1 VFKGARVN
9 NILSDENG
17 KVIWALTDGGL
28 MKVDVTTL
36 SVESIPLTPLKTS
49 EIEVTAGLLKGRTGR
64 FFIGVASGGILVL
77 EKDGSFSRI
86 HQEILEAHINGFCQ
100 TEDGQIWMVT
110 QDQGVYVMDERNLE
124 LNRPKLNSGDEFS
137 TNRFFSILKDSEDNV
152 WIGSENEGLYV
163 VYKNTEKLVHYK
175 NDPSKSHSL
184 INTSVHSIYQDAF
197 GRVWVGSFN
206 QGVSYWDPYGI
217 KFQTH
222 KHRNE
227 PQSLSSNAVSVF
239 EKHPENGKVWI
250 GTDGGGLNV
259 WNKENNTFSSFQK
272 GKTKGF
278 TSNAILSL
286 HRNSRNGLWI
296 GTWGGGLMYKE
307 EENDFFLGYEELG
320 TKLNSNLPET
330 PLHVFQIIPD
340 ENENLWLA
348 TFDRGLCYYDLKTN
362 TITSYTE
369 SGEDKMASELAMCL
383 AITKSKE
390 IWVGTV
396 TGLHKFTPKN
406 DGTYSIKLYSQLQE
420 SGGKLPNNY
429 IQTLY
434 LDKKEQLWIGTA
446 GGLCL
451 YNPASDDFQT
461 FTKKDGLP
469 SNNIF
474 SILEDEKGLLWVSCS
489 RGLFTLN
496 PENNQVN
503 TFGIQDGIQD
513 LSFSK
518 NASIQ
523 LEDGEMLF
531 GGVTGFNTFYPRNI
545 KQNPTAPKLYFTD
558 LKLFNKPV
566 EISSESEILSTP
578 LEYVDELKLNYTQS
592 VFTIEYIGLSLT
604 HSEKNQYAYRL
615 KGLEDE
621 WNFVGNNTSAT
632 YTNLDGGTY
641 TFMLKAAN
649 NDGLWT
655 ESPKELTIVISPPWW
670 KMVWVQVGAILLLIV
685 SSIAFYKMRVERL
698 KRQKARL
705 ENTVKERT
713 QEIKKKNDN
722 LLEVNKA
729 LEASEEE
736 LMQNSEELLIT
747 SENITLAKQEIEEM
761 LQKEQ
766 QNIKKLKLAQS
777 SLIQAEKMS
786 SLGQMVA
793 GVAHEINNPINFI
806 SGGTQGLRVILQDF
820 NEMLSYY
827 QELHTEGNE
836 HLIKEK
842 LVQIAKI
849 QEESDFAETQED
861 ASILLGEIEIGVN
874 RTTEIVKGLK
884 NFSRSGNDKKQL
896 ANIHEGIDSTL
907 LLLRSKFKSRV
918 EIVKKYD
925 ENLPQILCYP
935 NKLNQVF
942 MNLIGNALDAIEGK
956 GKLVITTETQK
967 NKISISISD
976 SGMGIPEEIRSK
988 VFDPFFTTKEV
999 GKGTGLGL
1007 SISYAIIESHDGS
1020 LEVESQLG
1028 EGTTF
1033 IITLPTGN

>member
-36 SVESIPLTPLKTS
+36 SVESIPLILLKPS
-49 EIEVTAGLLKGRTGR
+49 EIEVAAGLFKDRIGRL
-64 FFIGVASGGILVL
+64 FIGVASGGILVL
-77 EKDGSFSRI
+77 EKGGNFSRI
-86 HQEILEAHINGFCQ
+86 HQDKLETHINGFCQ

-110 QDQGVYVMDERNLE
+110 QDQGVFVMDERNLE

-163 VYKNTEKLVHYK
+163 VYKNTGKLVHYK
-175 NDPSKSHSL
+175 SDPSESHSL

-197 GRVWVGSFN
+197 GRVWLGSFN

-217 KFQTH
+217 KFQTQR
-222 KHRNE
+222 HRNE

-239 EKHPENGKVWI
+239 EEHPENGKVWV

-259 WNKENNTFSSFQK
+259 WNKENTTFSSFQK

-286 HRNSRNGLWI
+286 HQNSHKGLWI
-296 GTWGGGLMYKE
+296 GTWGGGLMYKK

-348 TFDRGLCYYDLKTN
+348 TFDRGLCHYDLKTN
-362 TITSYTE
+362 TITSYIE

-383 AITKSKE
+383 AINKSKE

-406 DGTYSIKLYSQLQE
+406 DSTYSIKLYSQLQE
-420 SGGKLPNNY
+420 SDGKLPNNY

-434 LDKKEQLWIGTA
+434 LDSKEQLWIGTA

-489 RGLFTLN
+489 RGLFTFN
-496 PENNQVN
+496 PENSQVN
-503 TFGIQDGIQD
+503 TFDIQDGIQD

-523 LEDGEMLF
+523 LEDGQMLF
-531 GGVTGFNTFYPRNI
+531 GGVAGFNTFYPRNI
-545 KQNPTAPKLYFTD
+545 KQNPTPPNLYFTD

-566 EISSESEILSTP
+566 EISPESEILTTP
-578 LEYVDELKLNYTQS
+578 LEYIDKLKLDYTQS
-592 VFTIEYIGLSLT
+592 VFTIDYVGLSLT
-604 HSEKNQYAYRL
+604 HPEKNQYAYKL
-615 KGLEDE
+615 EGLEDE
-621 WNFVGNNTSAT
+621 WNFVGNKTSAT

-713 QEIKKKNDN
+713 IELIEKQNEVEAQNEELQQQSDVLQERALELREKQNEVEAQNEELHQQSDTLKEQHDALESSFAEVKEKNKQITDSIRYAENIQQSILPRDKRLNELFNNHFIVYKPKDIVSGDFYWATEQGKYTFLAVIDCTGHGVPGAFMSMIGHTLLNRIVQEQDIYDTKVILNKLNIGISKSLRQKTSNNSDGMDMAIVRIETMEEGKYEVQFSGAKNNLYVFKASDNYKHSIIKGTRRSIGAIYNRGAEYDGVTLTLEKNDAF
-722 LLEVNKA
+722 LLSSDGIID
-729 LEASEEE
+729 LEIRKTKRLGTPAFMS
-736 LMQNSEELLIT
+736 LA
-747 SENITLAKQEIEEM
+747 ENHINDFDS
-761 LQKEQ
+761 LQKEL
-766 QNIKKLKLAQS
+766 NNTI
-777 SLIQAEKMS
+777 AES
-786 SLGQMVA
+786 
-793 GVAHEINNPINFI
+793 
-806 SGGTQGLRVILQDF
+806 
-820 NEMLSYY
+820 
-827 QELHTEGNE
+827 
-836 HLIKEK
+836 KEK
-842 LVQIAKI
+842 FPPRDDIAI
-849 QEESDFAETQED
+849 F
-861 ASILLGEIEIGVN
+861 GV
-874 RTTEIVKGLK
+874 
-884 NFSRSGNDKKQL
+884 
-896 ANIHEGIDSTL
+896 
-907 LLLRSKFKSRV
+907 KF
-918 EIVKKYD
+918 
-925 ENLPQILCYP
+925 
-935 NKLNQVF
+935 
-942 MNLIGNALDAIEGK
+942 
-956 GKLVITTETQK
+956 
-967 NKISISISD
+967 
-976 SGMGIPEEIRSK
+976 
-988 VFDPFFTTKEV
+988 
-999 GKGTGLGL
+999 
-1007 SISYAIIESHDGS
+1007 
-1020 LEVESQLG
+1020 
-1028 EGTTF
+1028 
-1033 IITLPTGN
+1033 